1 MYSEKSR
8 IHSVEICKFS
18 PTIHTATAEARKL
31 STICE
36 KFGKKFRQIDAHI
49 FHLIEML
56 DYAIL
61 NGLYL

>member
-1 MYSEKSR
+1 MKITEILSIYP
-8 IHSVEICKFS
+8 IHQHTV
-18 PTIHTATAEARKL
+18 HTATAEARKL